1 MATREKQIE
10 EMAQIM
16 DDYCAENAG
25 SYECDKKGCFK
36 CRAESLY
43 NAGCRKI
50 VLCDDCYLQG
60 HCIVEDTFNT
70 ARMADSM
77 KFCAVG
83 KPKTDNTRTPKER
96 GGEK

>member
-10 EMAQIM
+10 ELAKAI
-16 DDYCAENAG
+16 DEFTEPLSVRDIHKAEF
-25 SYECDKKGCFK
+25 SEQF
-36 CRAESLY
+36 AEYLY

-70 ARMADSM
+70 ARMADNM

-83 KPKTDNTRTPKER
+83 KSKN
-96 GGEK
+96 GGAE

>member
-10 EMAQIM
+10 EMAKAI
-16 DDYCAENAG
+16 DEFTEPLSARDIHKVEFSERFAEN
-25 SYECDKKGCFK
+25 
-36 CRAESLY
+36 LY
-43 NAGCRKI
+43 NAGCRKV

-70 ARMADSM
+70 ARMADNM

-83 KPKTDNTRTPKER
+83 KIKTEVRRD
-96 GGEK
+96 G

>member
-10 EMAQIM
+10 EMAKAI
-16 DDYCAENAG
+16 DEFTEPLSARDIHKAEF
-25 SYECDKKGCFK
+25 SERF
-36 CRAESLY
+36 AETLY
-43 NAGCRKI
+43 KEGCRKV
-50 VLCDDCYLQG
+50 VLCDDCCLQG

-83 KPKTDNTRTPKER
+83 KSKD
-96 GGEK
+96 GGTE

>member
-10 EMAQIM
+10 ELGRFLCSDCANECKNTPCMAVLDQ
-16 DDYCAENAG
+16 AE
-25 SYECDKKGCFK
+25 K
-36 CRAESLY
+36 LY
-43 NAGCRKI
+43 NTGYRKV

-60 HCIVEDTFNT
+60 HCVVEDAFNT

-83 KPKTDNTRTPKER
+83 KTQKWTEVRRNDRQ
-96 GGEK
+96 

>member
-1 MATREKQIE
+1 MTKEKQIE

-16 DDYCAENAG
+16 NDYCADNAG
-25 SYECDKKGCFK
+25 SDNCDEKGCFK

-43 NAGCRKI
+43 NAGCRKV

-60 HCIVEDTFNT
+60 HCVVEDTFNT

-83 KPKTDNTRTPKER
+83 KQKHHKIAIQKE
-96 GGEK
+96 E